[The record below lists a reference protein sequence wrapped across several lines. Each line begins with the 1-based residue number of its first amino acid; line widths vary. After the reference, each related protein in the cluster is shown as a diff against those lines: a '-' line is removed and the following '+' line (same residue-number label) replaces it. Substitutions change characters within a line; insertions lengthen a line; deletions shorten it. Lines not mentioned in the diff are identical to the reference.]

1 MSAEDGANTAQPFDI
16 RRLRY
21 FLAVARELHFG
32 RAADRLGIA
41 QPPLS
46 RMIAQLERDL
56 DVQLFDRSRSQIA
69 LTQAGELLKT
79 RAGNITE
86 EIERAVRDVRLI
98 GKGGSGV
105 LRVSFVGSATH
116 GPFPTLIKR
125 FRCAYPEVDLRL
137 SAMNNAESHEQLI
150 TRAIDVALV
159 RPSLD
164 DATLRQQLFIEEPL
178 VAAVHESAAKELGP
192 SIRLAA
198 LKDHPFVL
206 FPRKP
211 RPCFADMVLGLCAE
225 AGFQPPQIVW
235 APDYQTAISLVAV
248 GEGISI
254 VPACCEAANRPGVS
268 FCHLSDDQART
279 RLSICARSDN
289 QSPQVFK
296 FLDFARSFARSIASA
311 QAEA

>member
-1 MSAEDGANTAQPFDI
+1 MSAGDATSSAQPFEM

-79 RAGNITE
+79 RASYITE
-86 EIERAVRDVRLI
+86 ELERAVRDARLV
-98 GKGGSGV
+98 GKGSSGV

-116 GPFPTLIKR
+116 GPFPSLIKR
-125 FRCAYPEVDLRL
+125 FRSTYPEVDLRL

-159 RPSLD
+159 RPRLD
-164 DATLRQQLFIEEPL
+164 DATLRQLLFVEEPL
-178 VAAVHESAAKELGP
+178 VAAVHESIAKDFGG

-211 RPCFADMVLGLCAE
+211 RPCFADMVLELCAA
-225 AGFQPPQIVW
+225 AGFQPPDILW

-254 VPACCEAANRPGVS
+254 VPACCEAAHRPGIS
-268 FCHLSDDQART
+268 FCHLSDEGART
-279 RLSICARSDN
+279 QLSICARTDN
-289 QSPQVFK
+289 QSPHVFK
-296 FLDFARSFARSIASA
+296 FLDFARGFARSIANGQTA
-311 QAEA
+311 P

>member
-1 MSAEDGANTAQPFDI
+1 MSGEDGANTAQPFDI

-32 RAADRLGIA
+32 RAADRLGMA

-56 DVQLFDRSRSQIA
+56 DVQLFDRSRSQIG

-79 RAGNITE
+79 RASYIVE
-86 EIERAVRDVRLI
+86 EIGRAVRDVRLV

-125 FRCAYPEVDLRL
+125 FRCAFPEVDLRL

-150 TRAIDVALV
+150 TRAIDVAVV
-159 RPSLD
+159 RPGLD
-164 DATLRQQLFIEEPL
+164 DATLRQQLFVEEPL
-178 VAAVHESAAKELGP
+178 VAALHENAAKELGG

-198 LKDHPFVL
+198 LKDQPFVL

-211 RPCFADMVLGLCAE
+211 RPCFADMVLGLCSD
-225 AGFQPPQIVW
+225 AGFQPPDIVW

-254 VPACCEAANRPGVS
+254 VPASCEDANRPGVS
-268 FCHLSDDQART
+268 FRHLGNAQAHT
-279 RLSICARSDN
+279 RLSICARTDN

-296 FLDFARSFARSIASA
+296 FLDFARSFARSLTS
-311 QAEA
+311 

>member
-1 MSAEDGANTAQPFDI
+1 
-16 RRLRY
+16 
-21 FLAVARELHFG
+21 
-32 RAADRLGIA
+32 
-41 QPPLS
+41 
-46 RMIAQLERDL
+46 MIAQLERDL
-56 DVQLFDRSRSQIA
+56 DVQLFDRSRSQIG

-79 RAGNITE
+79 RASYITE
-86 EIERAVRDVRLI
+86 EIERAVRDVRLV

-125 FRCAYPEVDLRL
+125 FRCAFPEVDLRL

-150 TRAIDVALV
+150 TRAIDVAVV

-164 DATLRQQLFIEEPL
+164 DATLRQQLFVEEPL
-178 VAAVHESAAKELGP
+178 VAALHENAAKELGG

-198 LKDHPFVL
+198 LKDQPFVL

-211 RPCFADMVLGLCAE
+211 RPCFADMVLGLCSE
-225 AGFQPPQIVW
+225 AGFQPPHIVW

-254 VPACCEAANRPGVS
+254 VPACCEAAHRPGVS
-268 FCHLSDDQART
+268 FCHLSDAQART
-279 RLSICARSDN
+279 RLSICARTDN

-296 FLDFARSFARSIASA
+296 FLDFARSFARSLASG
-311 QAEA
+311 QAAA

>member
-1 MSAEDGANTAQPFDI
+1 MSAGDAASSAQPFEM

-79 RAGNITE
+79 RASYIAE
-86 EIERAVRDVRLI
+86 ELERAVRDARLV
-98 GKGGSGV
+98 GKGSSGV

-116 GPFPTLIKR
+116 GPFPSLIKR
-125 FRCAYPEVDLRL
+125 FRSTYPEVDLRL

-159 RPSLD
+159 RPRLD
-164 DATLRQQLFIEEPL
+164 DATLRQLLFVEEPL
-178 VAAVHESAAKELGP
+178 VAAVHESIAKDLGG

-198 LKDHPFVL
+198 LKEQPFVL

-211 RPCFADMVLGLCAE
+211 RPCFADMVLELCAT
-225 AGFQPPQIVW
+225 AGFQPPDILW

-254 VPACCEAANRPGVS
+254 VPACCEAAHRPGIS
-268 FCHLSDDQART
+268 FCHLADEGART
-279 RLSICARSDN
+279 QLSICARTDN

-296 FLDFARSFARSIASA
+296 FLDFARGFARSIANG
-311 QAEA
+311 QQPV

>member
-1 MSAEDGANTAQPFDI
+1 MSAEGGTGAAQPFDL

-56 DVQLFDRSRSQIA
+56 NVQLFDRSRSQIA

-79 RAGNITE
+79 RASYLAE
-86 EIERAVRDVRLI
+86 EIDRAVRDVRLI
-98 GKGGSGV
+98 GEGGSGV
-105 LRVSFVGSATH
+105 LRVSFVGSATL

-150 TRAIDVALV
+150 TRAIDIALV

-164 DATLRQQLFIEEPL
+164 DATLRQRLFVEEPL
-178 VAAVHESAAKELGP
+178 VAAVHETMTKDLGR

-198 LKDHPFVL
+198 LKGQPFVL

-211 RPCFADMVLGLCAE
+211 RPCFADMVLRLCAE
-225 AGFQPPQIVW
+225 AGFQPSDIVW

-254 VPACCEAANRPGVS
+254 VPACCEAARRPGVS

-296 FLDFARSFARSIASA
+296 FLDFARSFTRSLANGQSA
-311 QAEA
+311 V

>member
-1 MSAEDGANTAQPFDI
+1 MSADDSANTAQPFDI

-32 RAADRLGIA
+32 RAADRVGIA

-46 RMIAQLERDL
+46 RMIAQLERDF
-56 DVQLFDRSRSQIA
+56 DVQLFDRSRSQIG

-79 RAGNITE
+79 RASYIAE
-86 EIERAVRDVRLI
+86 EIERAVRDVRLV

-116 GPFPTLIKR
+116 GPFPTLIRR
-125 FRCAYPEVDLRL
+125 FRCAFPEVDLRL

-150 TRAIDVALV
+150 TRAIDVAVV

-164 DATLRQQLFIEEPL
+164 DATLRQQLFAEEPL
-178 VAAVHESAAKELGP
+178 VAALHENAAKKLGS

-198 LKDHPFVL
+198 LKDQPFVL

-211 RPCFADMVLGLCAE
+211 RPSFADMVLGLCRE
-225 AGFQPPQIVW
+225 AGFEPPDIVW

-254 VPACCEAANRPGVS
+254 VPACCEAAHRPGVS
-268 FCHLSDDQART
+268 FCHLGDPQART
-279 RLSICARSDN
+279 RLSICARTDN

-296 FLDFARSFARSIASA
+296 FLDFARSFTRSLTNG
-311 QAEA
+311 QAAA